1 MSRATSAVAAL
12 LCAATAW
19 LAGCASEVRREP
31 VELVAAADEQ
41 GRRFSNGSE
50 VEAMPESRYVR
61 RIASGTEFVVV
72 GRVAQGLV
80 LKPTQ
85 TVLTVEGAHMHE
97 AYAVHRDG
105 QLVGFYLPVERAFA
119 SLVKP
124 VPMSLQEKSKP

>member
-1 MSRATSAVAAL
+1 MTRARFVAVG
-12 LCAATAW
+12 LCAAASL

-31 VELVAAADEQ
+31 VELAVAAGEQ
-41 GRRFSNGSE
+41 GRRVANDGD
-50 VEAMPESRYVR
+50 VEAIPESRYAR

-72 GRVAQGLV
+72 GRIAQGLV

-105 QLVGFYLPVERAFA
+105 QLVGFYLPVERAFTP
-119 SLVKP
+119 LVKP
-124 VPMSLQEKSKP
+124 APMPLQERKTP

>member
-1 MSRATSAVAAL
+1 MNRATWVAAW
-12 LCAATAW
+12 LCAAAAL

-31 VELVAAADEQ
+31 VELVAAAGEQ
-41 GRRFSNGSE
+41 GRRFGNTVL
-50 VEAMPESRYVR
+50 VEAMPESGYGR
-61 RIASGTEFVVV
+61 RIAAGTEFLVV
-72 GRVAQGLV
+72 GRITQGLV

-105 QLVGFYLPVERAFA
+105 QLVGFYLPVERAFT

-124 VPMSLQEKSKP
+124 APMPLQERTTP

>member
-1 MSRATSAVAAL
+1 MSRATHRVAACLCLVASL
-12 LCAATAW
+12 LT
-19 LAGCASEVRREP
+19 GCAGEVRREP
-31 VELVAAADEQ
+31 VELVGAAAEQ
-41 GRRFSNGSE
+41 GRRFASVGE
-50 VEAMPESRYVR
+50 VEAVPDSRYVR

-105 QLVGFYLPVERAFA
+105 QIVGFYLPVERAFTP
-119 SLVKP
+119 LVKP
-124 VPMSLQEKSKP
+124 APMPLQERKTP